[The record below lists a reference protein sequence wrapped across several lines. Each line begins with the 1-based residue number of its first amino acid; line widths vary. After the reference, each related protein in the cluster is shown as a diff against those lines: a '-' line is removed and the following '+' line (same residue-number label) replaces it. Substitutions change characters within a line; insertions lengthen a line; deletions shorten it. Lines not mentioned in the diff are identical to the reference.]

1 MDRPRLPFLPTFFV
15 VLAAVFAIAVTL
27 RIRRYAKSEE
37 GALRETVSAPAV
49 PAAPVP
55 APQPSDGGTM
65 TLEPV
70 PDRSSGVTSR
80 GTNDAASAA
89 VRRSREEQYR
99 ALLENP
105 PQGGS
110 ASPAPGSAIASVSGS
125 SSTVVTAPT
134 GQKPSAS
141 APVRPAAIPAGG
153 GVRAPQPSGQP
164 QPQSQPQPSTR
175 EDRER
180 DREDPNSDTKAP
192 QLLGVS
198 FSPPSIHD
206 GEETLLTIAATDD
219 ISGVRTISGNVMGP
233 SGALIGFAAAHDGT
247 DPTRYTSHV
256 TIPKDAAEGMWRLNY
271 LNLTDNASNSRA
283 MMYTQG
289 QFPPSATFRVVS
301 SRPDSSPPTLKAVW
315 LDHPAMRGGE
325 KNIAFVQADDDK
337 SGVLLV
343 SGVFISPAKTARLGF
358 PCTFNS
364 GTNTWDCVFTPP
376 ASVDCGDWALEQI
389 QMQDKA
395 NNMAAVRADN
405 PIVGA
410 IKVNI
415 VADNCDST
423 PPVVTGVAVDPPV
436 VSNAAQAVVKISVSI
451 TDDISGVSSVSG
463 HFAGPA
469 ASGQQPPRIY
479 FSCSSAAEGVWTGK
493 VAIPAFASKGI
504 WKIGALQVLD
514 KSNNLRVYGGS
525 DPVVSGVAI
534 NVQ

>member
-1 MDRPRLPFLPTFFV
+1 MDRPRLSFLPTFFV
-15 VLAAVFAIAVTL
+15 ILAVVFAIAVTL
-27 RIRRYAKSEE
+27 RIRSYGKSEE
-37 GALRETVSAPAV
+37 VARREVTATT
-49 PAAPVP
+49 APVREQSRPP
-55 APQPSDGGTM
+55 ADGGTM

-70 PDRSSGVTSR
+70 GGSATARSTGV
-80 GTNDAASAA
+80 NDDAASAA

-105 PQGGS
+105 AQGGGTAPAQQPAAPHAGVPS
-110 ASPAPGSAIASVSGS
+110 AGS
-125 SSTVVTAPT
+125 SVVAAPL
-134 GQKPSAS
+134 GQKPA
-141 APVRPAAIPAGG
+141 AVPPPRPAAVAASGA
-153 GVRAPQPSGQP
+153 VRPPQPSPHAQP
-164 QPQSQPQPSTR
+164 QPQQPASR
-175 EDRER
+175 EDR

-192 QLLGVS
+192 QLLGIS
-198 FSPPSIHD
+198 FTPPSIHD
-206 GEETLLTIAATDD
+206 GEETLLTIAASDD

-233 SGALIGFAAAHDGT
+233 SGALIGFAATRDGN

-256 TIPKDAAEGMWRLNY
+256 AIPRDAAEGMWRLNY

-283 MMYTQG
+283 MMYAQG

-358 PCTFNS
+358 PCTLNS

-389 QMQDKA
+389 QIQDKA
-395 NNMAAVRADN
+395 NNMAAIRADN
-405 PIVGA
+405 PIVA
-410 IKVNI
+410 AVRVNI

-423 PPVVTGVAVDPPV
+423 PPAVTGVAVDPPV
-436 VSNAAQAVVKISVSI
+436 VSNAAQAVVKITVSV
-451 TDDISGVSSVSG
+451 TDDVSGVSSVSG

-469 ASGQQPPRIY
+469 PAGQQPPRLY
-479 FSCSSAAEGVWTGK
+479 FSCSAAGEGVWVGK
-493 VAIPAFASKGI
+493 VTIPPFASKGV

-514 KSNNLRVYGGS
+514 KSNNLRVYGVG
-525 DPVVSGVAI
+525 DAVVSAVAI